1 VPNKEKMM
9 KQFAVLVFITTL
21 TLALVAC
28 GGADSLDAGSVSI
41 DTMGLPYSWQA
52 NLVEATAYD
61 ESQPP
66 GPMGL
71 PEHLQVNFGV
81 TDPGTVQF
89 GDPIIYIIP
98 TEAYRELWDEA
109 GNSVASDRLAM
120 LEELLADRP
129 DLATARLPV
138 LPFEAYRV
146 MGAGNLAITAQ
157 KEYLDMPWGS
167 GVRFVAAPLQ
177 GIDVILNRNVVYI
190 EQGLTDDGAFLVSFI
205 YPPVAT
211 AALPNDVSEVS
222 EEEFQQVNSDWA
234 TYNQEKEGLLNSLS
248 ASDWEP
254 DLTTLDEV
262 IGSLQF
268 GDYGK

>member
-1 VPNKEKMM
+1 MM
-9 KQFAVLVFITTL
+9 KHITVLVITAAL
-21 TLALVAC
+21 GLALVAC
-28 GGADSLDAGSVSI
+28 GGADAMDPGSVSI

-52 NLVEATAYD
+52 NLVEASAYG

-71 PEHLQVNFGV
+71 PEHVQVNFGV
-81 TDPGTVQF
+81 TDPGSVQF

-98 TEAYRELWDEA
+98 TEAYKELWNEA
-109 GNSVASDRLAM
+109 GNSVVSDRLGA
-120 LEELLADRP
+120 LEDLLADRP
-129 DLATARLPV
+129 DLATAQLPV
-138 LPFEAYRV
+138 LPFEAYQV
-146 MGAGNLAITAQ
+146 MGAGNLGIIAQ
-157 KEYLDMPWGS
+157 SEYLDMPWGS
-167 GVRFVAAPLQ
+167 GVRFVATPMQ

-234 TYNQEKEGLLNSLS
+234 TYNQEKEDLLNSLS
-248 ASDWEP
+248 ASGWDP

-262 IGSLQF
+262 IDSLQF
-268 GDYGK
+268 GDYGQ